1 VVCSGIFKVPFG
13 PECLAAGQ
21 LRPSGAMTMKIVK
34 NAFGIRTVKHMHNTE
49 DARVKVS
56 AVTQLKDKKKG
67 ESGKAKV
74 AQAAK
79 AIKRIPY
86 YVWLWDKSV
95 DAWGW
100 VCENA
105 ETIFGMIP

>member
-1 VVCSGIFKVPFG
+1 
-13 PECLAAGQ
+13 
-21 LRPSGAMTMKIVK
+21 MKKIK
-34 NAFGIRTVKHMHNTE
+34 NAVGIRTVKHMHNTE

-74 AQAAK
+74 VQAAK
-79 AIKRIPY
+79 AVKRIPY
-86 YVWLWDKSV
+86 YVWLWEKSV
-95 DAWGW
+95 EAWDW
-100 VCENA
+100 ICENA

>member
-1 VVCSGIFKVPFG
+1 
-13 PECLAAGQ
+13 
-21 LRPSGAMTMKIVK
+21 MKKVK
-34 NAFGIRTVKHMHNTE
+34 NAVGIRTVKHMHNTE

-67 ESGKAKV
+67 ESGEAKV

-79 AIKRIPY
+79 AVKRIPY
-86 YVWLWDKSV
+86 CVWLWEKSV
-95 DAWGW
+95 EAWNW
-100 VCENA
+100 ACENA